1 MEKFSNKVLNGI
13 NSVRGMDTT
22 LLMVCIGALGVLL
35 GVNVPGKLKNIFS
48 VVAVFAFISASIPA
62 VSKIAGKML
71 DNDADEYFSDEDCF
85 EQ

>member
-35 GVNVPGKLKNIFS
+35 GVNVPGKLKNIFT
-48 VVAVFAFISASIPA
+48 VVAVFAVISASIPA
-62 VSKIAGKML
+62 VSKIAGKKL
-71 DNDADEYFSDEDCF
+71 VNEADEYFSDEDCF